1 MGAEYVCIRSGDF
14 RADIR
19 LDSILEVKVASF
31 RKLMRLMRGAEE
43 ENQTAIEHLGEYFSE
58 ATAEVKA
65 QWAAAS
71 QEFSSGWM
79 NPKHRCLSRSQHLK
93 NAELKANVKNAKARY
108 DRVIK
113 FQSIFKGEQNI

>member
-1 MGAEYVCIRSGDF
+1 MGTEYVCIRSGDF

-43 ENQTAIEHLGEYFSE
+43 ENQTTIDHLSEYFSAAAAE
-58 ATAEVKA
+58 AKA
-65 QWAAAS
+65 RWAAAS

-79 NPKHRCLSRSQHLK
+79 NPEHRCLARSQQLK
-93 NAELKANVKNAKARY
+93 NAELKANLKNAKARY